1 MFMGM
6 KHYAPNR
13 CLYKKKTYVGCVCV
27 CGGGGGGGEGRGT
40 KMKALYNLKKKWG
53 RGRGMDPI
61 DYPIL
66 NQRTN
71 GPVNA
76 HLISWLVKHK
86 TYKTWK
92 IYGKEMTLTVNTH
105 IPS

>member
-1 MFMGM
+1 MFFFLS
-6 KHYAPNR
+6 K
-13 CLYKKKTYVGCVCV
+13 
-27 CGGGGGGGEGRGT
+27 
-40 KMKALYNLKKKWG
+40 
-53 RGRGMDPI
+53 I
-61 DYPIL
+61 

-76 HLISWLVKHK
+76 HLISWPSKAQ

-92 IYGKEMTLTVNTH
+92 IYGKEMTLTSNTH